1 MNFVMGMLKKY
12 NAKLLF
18 TDTDSLI
25 YEIETNDIYEDF
37 TEDKNLI
44 DFCDYPQNSK
54 FFGLPNEKVIGK
66 IKEKFGGRKI
76 SKFIWLKSKM
86 GSLVDVMV
94 KKGEKAKGF
103 NRSVLRGIRYKKCAD
118 VLFDGNWWGM

>member
-1 MNFVMGMLKKY
+1 MNFIMGMLKKY

-25 YEIETNDIYEDF
+25 YDIYEDF

-44 DFCDYPQNSK
+44 DFCDYQQNSK

-76 SKFIWLKSKM
+76 SKFI
-86 GSLVDVMV
+86 
-94 KKGEKAKGF
+94 
-103 NRSVLRGIRYKKCAD
+103 
-118 VLFDGNWWGM
+118 

>member
-1 MNFVMGMLKKY
+1 MNFIMGMLKKY

-25 YEIETNDIYEDF
+25 YDIYEDF

-76 SKFIWLKSKM
+76 SKFI
-86 GSLVDVMV
+86 
-94 KKGEKAKGF
+94 
-103 NRSVLRGIRYKKCAD
+103 
-118 VLFDGNWWGM
+118 

>member
-1 MNFVMGMLKKY
+1 MNFIMGMLKKY

-54 FFGLPNEKVIGK
+54 FFGLSNEKVIGK

-76 SKFIWLKSKM
+76 SKFI
-86 GSLVDVMV
+86 
-94 KKGEKAKGF
+94 
-103 NRSVLRGIRYKKCAD
+103 
-118 VLFDGNWWGM
+118 